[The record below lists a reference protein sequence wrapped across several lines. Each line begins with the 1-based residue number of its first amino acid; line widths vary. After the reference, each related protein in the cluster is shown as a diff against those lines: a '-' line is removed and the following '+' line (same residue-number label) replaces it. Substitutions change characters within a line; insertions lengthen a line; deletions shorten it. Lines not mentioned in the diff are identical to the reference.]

1 MARYFNEVDEIDD
14 EDLEAASDFFDVLT
28 KRQHSQHQAERI
40 AKERYGI
47 VLDDKTLAKILR
59 LIGPYSSIESC
70 VSTDLRNAGLI

>member
-28 KRQHSQHQAERI
+28 KRQHPQQQAERI

-47 VLDDKTLAKILR
+47 VLDDKTLSKILR
-59 LIGPYSSIESC
+59 LICPYSSIESC
-70 VSTDLRNAGLI
+70 VSTGLRNAGLI

>member
-28 KRQHSQHQAERI
+28 KRQHPQHQAERI

-47 VLDDKTLAKILR
+47 VLDDK
-59 LIGPYSSIESC
+59 P
-70 VSTDLRNAGLI
+70 